1 MAFSVYNFRDF
12 QRRVFLPENKKH
24 RKNSFEFPL
33 LRICVYKSVDIQK
46 KYDIIKNKALNMRD
60 NLKEEIDRKQGDQGF
75 IKVTDNPVK
84 TLNSEQK
91 AILNR
96 KANVMFNEGEIESAR
111 RIYITTGYSD
121 GLTRVGNI
129 YEEKNESLKALK
141 QYVLAHNR
149 SKAEPIYEQIAAIIS
164 QLIKEN

>member
-1 MAFSVYNFRDF
+1 
-12 QRRVFLPENKKH
+12 
-24 RKNSFEFPL
+24 
-33 LRICVYKSVDIQK
+33 
-46 KYDIIKNKALNMRD
+46 MRD